1 MTDQLKDKIKYEGE
15 DYCHFN
21 FIFPYKDEKIK
32 DKKIKFPYDSI
43 VAPHTALWKGFHT
56 SAEVID
62 KRLLITEFFGY
73 VKDKVV
79 ARKRIEISYVVEDAK
94 LPLFAHWFS
103 RSLTCYRGND
113 LSLCKELLIL
123 RFDKGLLAETKSIN
137 KRQYFRNVSIGSILD
152 REKSKVQLAFEHTKG
167 CFREIRMRGE
177 LFWIESFNDD
187 DDNFQTYDEISRDA
201 ESVTMSLKKYEPN
214 DGEEYLVKTL
224 LKEGQMQ
231 YSIDNGKS
239 WNHLYE
245 VTIQKQLRA
254 TQHKR

>member
-1 MTDQLKDKIKYEGE
+1 MTEQLKDKIKYEGE

-21 FIFPYKDEKIK
+21 FIFPYKEEKIENE
-32 DKKIKFPYDSI
+32 KIKFPYDLI

-56 SAEVID
+56 SAEVMD
-62 KRLLITEFFGY
+62 KKLFLTEFFGY
-73 VKDKVV
+73 IKDKEVS
-79 ARKRIEISYVVEDAK
+79 RKRIEISDVVEDTK
-94 LPLFAHWFS
+94 LPLFADWFS
-103 RSLTCYRGND
+103 RTLTCYRGND
-113 LSLCKELLIL
+113 LSLCNELLIL
-123 RFDKGLLAETKSIN
+123 RFAKGLLTETRSIN

-152 REKSKVQLAFEHTKG
+152 GEMSKVQIAFEHTKG

-201 ESVTMSLKKYEPN
+201 ESVTMSLKKYDPN

-224 LKEGQMQ
+224 LNEGTML
-231 YSIDNGKS
+231 YSSDNGKT

-245 VTIQKQLRA
+245 AKIKKSL
-254 TQHKR
+254 